1 VHELWTLGG
10 VFVGRQDNIRIFY
23 VMNKKYLIGNSILW
37 AAAIVAS
44 AVIHAPFILSG
55 IILPALAFTS
65 VIVICPKSK
74 DSDCKKMER
83 PSV

>member
-1 VHELWTLGG
+1 
-10 VFVGRQDNIRIFY
+10 
-23 VMNKKYLIGNSILW
+23 MNKKYLIGNAILW

-44 AVIHAPFILSG
+44 AVVHAPFMLSG

-65 VIVICPKSK
+65 IVVICPKSK
-74 DSDCKKMER
+74 DSLCSKMGG

>member
-1 VHELWTLGG
+1 
-10 VFVGRQDNIRIFY
+10 
-23 VMNKKYLIGNSILW
+23 MNKKYLIGNAILW

-44 AVIHAPFILSG
+44 AVVHAPFMLSG

-65 VIVICPKSK
+65 IVVICPKSK
-74 DSDCKKMER
+74 DSLCSKMGR